1 MKLNPTWFL
10 TIAVALLVTSFSY
23 AQTGDV
29 SGTIID
35 SDKVPLGG
43 VTITIEGTSK
53 GVVSDFDGNYKIVV
67 TVGDVLKL
75 SYIGLKTALIPI
87 EKLGVLDVTMQE
99 DVESLDAVVVTGY
112 QNINRELFTGA
123 SQTIKAK
130 DIKLDG
136 VADVSRA
143 LEGRAAGV
151 SVQNVTGTF
160 GAAPRITIRGSSSI
174 LGDTKPIW
182 IIDGVIQEE
191 IVNLS
196 VSDLVSGDPNTL
208 LSSAVAGLNA
218 ADVESFEILKDA
230 SATALYGARALNG
243 VVVITTKSGKRNQKP
258 TFNYASE
265 YAVRA
270 VPSYRNFDL
279 LNSKE
284 TVSIYR
290 EIEAKGFL
298 RAPDA
303 FQGRFGGIYNILYRA
318 INTFDENTG
327 TFALT
332 NTPEARARFLQ
343 QFELANTDWF
353 KTLFRPLPTQT
364 HTLSFSSGSENA
376 TSYASI
382 GYFTDPGWS
391 IADRVRRLTANLR
404 QSYYLSGGKLKL
416 TTQLQGSIRN
426 QLAPGT
432 LAREEDVV
440 SGAFTRDFDINPFSY
455 ALNTSRALRAFDA
468 NGDLEFS
475 RYNWA
480 PFNIINEIRNNFLEL
495 NVNDIRVQLQAD
507 YKINDKLKFT
517 HLSSARYVTSIGEQ
531 SATEN
536 SNVAAAYRANE
547 TTIVEDQN
555 TFLFSD
561 PDDPNSRPRV
571 VLPSGGILTT
581 TTNTLTT
588 YTFRNTLDYTKRY
601 KDEAHG
607 LRLYGGQEFRFTDR
621 TSSFNTGYGY
631 QFDRGGTVFT
641 DPDILRKTILEGNNY
656 FGSEETR
663 QREVSFFSN
672 VTYDFDK
679 KYVLNIS
686 GNVEGSNRAGR
697 SSQSRWLPTYTIG
710 GKWNLDKED
719 FIKKYDF
726 ISNMAIRPTYG
737 LVGLLAD
744 NASNNLAVFRNEIA
758 DRFNPDEREN
768 FINIEDL
775 QNEELTYE
783 KTLEFNFGLDIGFF
797 NNRVQMNIDAYS
809 RRGIDLI
816 DVIRTTGIGG
826 QVLKLGNNSELTTE
840 GIEFQLNTVNVNTDN
855 FSWKT
860 GFNISHFDQEITAL
874 RQESNVFDLVT
885 GTGRGNAIGFPRGA
899 LFSFEYGGLNEW
911 GIPLLSTSRPEF
923 NADNP
928 AELID
933 FQDTE
938 NVLDYLVYEGPTEPN
953 LTGGFANNFRYK
965 NWDFSFFISFSAG
978 NKIRLNPAFRSEYT
992 DLDVFPRI
1000 FVNRWLIPG
1009 DEAITN
1015 VPVIP
1020 SQQLLQSFGENN
1032 LEQVYN
1038 AYNYSTERTADGG
1051 FVRMKNITLGYS
1063 LEKSVVQKLGVS
1075 NLRLSFQTTNPF
1087 LIYSDAKLGGQDPEF
1102 FRSGGVALPIAKLYT
1117 FTLNVG
1123 F

>member
-75 SYIGLKTALIPI
+75 SYIGLKTTLIPI

-601 KDEAHG
+601 KDDAHG